1 LNKKYKRKL
10 IIGIDPGISCGI
22 AIIDFNAKPIL
33 LDSKKGIAIND
44 AIKII
49 SNLGTPEI
57 IASDVNPM
65 PQFVKKIATKLNA
78 QIFTPRVP
86 MTGIKKR
93 ELVTKYLSNQGIRL
107 KNLHIFDAL
116 SAALKARN
124 YYKNKFDQID
134 ALKIKSEIELNVL
147 KSSLIKGIKIKEAI
161 KSFDEKEPKKA
172 PRIKRLKKLDK
183 NDSHKKIVKLIKKI
197 NRLILDNED
206 LQKEVTNLQS
216 EIQFLKDL
224 LKKNNEEFEIEARKD
239 RIIQLQK
246 REIENLS
253 LELRKLKKPISSKKI
268 GKNLETIQE
277 LAQKGEIIIL
287 KPIKKFTFDHVEEA
301 IRDLKI
307 SIGDI
312 PILLDSSGGGR
323 STSQI
328 LIKSNIRAIIAGN
341 PMSHGAEDQFFENDI
356 PILKSEKIQ
365 VKWAGRIP
373 YVNAK
378 DINDAIVEI
387 KSRSKKVR
395 NKLKESI
402 ILNSEEL

>member
-1 LNKKYKRKL
+1 MNKKNERKL

-22 AIIDFNAKPIL
+22 AIIDFNANPIL
-33 LDSKKGIAIND
+33 LESKKGITMND

-78 QIFTPRVP
+78 QFFTPKVP

-93 ELVTKYLSNQGIRL
+93 ELVKKYLSNQGIRI
-107 KNLHIFDAL
+107 KNLHILDAL

-124 YYKNKFDQID
+124 YYKKKFDQID
-134 ALKIKSEIELNVL
+134 ALKIKSETELNGL
-147 KSSLIKGIKIKEAI
+147 KSSIIKGVKIAEAI

-172 PRIKRLKKLDK
+172 PKITNLKELDK
-183 NDSHKKIVKLIKKI
+183 NDSHKKIMKLIRKI
-197 NRLILDNED
+197 NGLNSDNED
-206 LQKEVTNLQS
+206 LQKKITNLQS

-224 LKKNNEEFEIEARKD
+224 LKKNNKKYEIEARKD

-246 REIENLS
+246 REIESLG
-253 LELRKLKKPISSKKI
+253 LELRKFKSLKSKKN
-268 GKNLETIQE
+268 GKNFKTIQE
-277 LAQKGEIIIL
+277 LAHKKEIIIL
-287 KPIKKFTFDHVEEA
+287 KPIKKFTLDHVEEA
-301 IRDLKI
+301 VRNSKI
-307 SIGDI
+307 SGGDI

-328 LIKSNIRAIIAGN
+328 LIKLNIKAIIANN
-341 PMSHGAEDQFFENDI
+341 PMSHEAEEQFFENDI
-356 PILKSEKIQ
+356 PILRSEKIQ

-378 DINDAIVEI
+378 DIDDVIVEI
-387 KSRSKKVR
+387 KSRSKKIR
-395 NKLKESI
+395 NKQRKSI